1 MKATQRAL
9 KVWKNQYSIDGK
21 QITHTKTYKPNP
33 KMTQKQIEKELNR
46 QVVLFEQDIKNSN
59 IAKRT
64 AKFEEIAKEWLA
76 FEKKE
81 VE

>member
-1 MKATQRAL
+1 
-9 KVWKNQYSIDGK
+9 
-21 QITHTKTYKPNP
+21 
-33 KMTQKQIEKELNR
+33 MTQKQIEKELNR